1 MAVQEGLVDRIEI
14 DKAPSRDPIGKLITE
29 LGRAAHAGWGPTT
42 RLMMLVVV
50 VAGAVAL
57 VLSVSR

>member
-1 MAVQEGLVDRIEI
+1 VDRIEI
-14 DKAPSRDPIGKLITE
+14 DQAPSRDPIGKLITE

-57 VLSVSR
+57 VLAVSR